1 MYSTTAYLYQQIQ
14 RVLLVEI
21 GGGYFTARWNPVYSK
36 QLTINKGV
44 DNVILFEFINQDQ
57 KPINIT
63 GSDFVF
69 RLLDQSGTRVLLSKE
84 LEILSP
90 SIGRAKVVLS
100 DSDTIN
106 VVAQPASYSIMQR
119 QPLGDYE
126 QAVYVDANSQA
137 RGQANVVDSVMPE
150 FQPSREVTIP
160 TVTGPDVYPQ
170 PIVSTGRPDWAQPQT
185 APEPYTPPRIY
196 SSEVNSPNEN
206 FHTFSLD
213 MLNYTGNIVVQA
225 ATQYQGPWADVSE
238 SYDYYNETDTNYINV
253 AGHYP
258 VLRLAIN
265 DYGGVPSSV
274 KATASA
280 VVQNGMVTS
289 IMITNPGQG
298 YIAPPQVVISGV
310 GAGATATATINNGSL
325 TEITVTNGGSGYVQT
340 PPQNQAALVEITTG
354 EITRI
359 LYR

>member
-14 RVLLVEI
+14 QVLLVEI
-21 GGGYFTARWNPVYSK
+21 GGGYFTTRWNPVYSK

-63 GSDFVF
+63 GSEFVF
-69 RLLDQSGTRVLLSKE
+69 RLLDQSGSRLLLTKD

-90 SIGRAKVVLS
+90 VSGRAKVVLS

-106 VVAQPASYSIMQR
+106 VVSQPGSYSIMQR
-119 QPLGDYE
+119 QPLGNYE

-137 RGQANVVDSVMPE
+137 RGQAMIVDSVMPE
-150 FQPSREVTIP
+150 FQPSRDVTIP

-196 SSEVNSPNEN
+196 SSEVNAPSEN
-206 FHTFSLD
+206 FHTWSLD
-213 MLNYTGNIVVQA
+213 MQNYTGNVVVQS
-225 ATQYQGPWADVSE
+225 ATQYQGPWADVSP
-238 SYDYYNETDTNYINV
+238 SYDYRNVTGTRYINV

-280 VVQNGMVTS
+280 VVQNGVVTS
-289 IMITNPGQG
+289 IMITNPGSG
-298 YIAPPQVVISGV
+298 YIAEPQVVITGV
-310 GAGATATATINNGSL
+310 GAGAQATATINNGSVAS
-325 TEITVTNGGSGYVQT
+325 ITVIDGGSGYVET
-340 PPQNQAALVEITTG
+340 PPRNEAALVEITTG
-354 EITRI
+354 EITKI